1 MPRPQEHVFLGSQQL
16 PEVHTPVD
24 SRMQSDRLHGEA
36 ALAAL
41 RGEAA
46 KWGVELVAPAWDQAR
61 FELQTD
67 PFSGEQALLARWTAE
82 REGMVTVRGDGTVY
96 AEWDLLAAHPRDPRY
111 WIESVLTW
119 GRPPDL
125 KSEPRLL
132 EMPDES

>member
-1 MPRPQEHVFLGSQQL
+1 MPSTRLRPELHSS
-16 PEVHTPVD
+16 VD
-24 SRMQSDRLHGEA
+24 SRRQRDRPHGEA

-46 KWGVELVAPAWDQAR
+46 KWGVELAAAAWDQAR

-67 PFSGEQALLARWTAE
+67 PFSGEQALLARWTANGA
-82 REGMVTVRGDGTVY
+82 GMVTVRGDGTVY
-96 AEWDLLAAHPRDPRY
+96 AEWDLLVPHPRDARY